1 MANYQEKRD
10 KLTNTKLNKLKSPAK
25 KKKNAGGIL
34 RLFKKNFEDEEF
46 PHELFLKTRQT
57 AKARNAFANNMS
69 TDINLVKL
77 KYLK

>member
-1 MANYQEKRD
+1 MANYQEERV
-10 KLTNTKLNKLKSPAK
+10 KLTKYEVKQIKISSK
-25 KKKNAGGIL
+25 KGIL
-34 RLFKKNFEDEEF
+34 RLNKKNFEDEEF